1 MRSALLILAL
11 AVLASIAAACGGA
24 SSSDPTEAVPPSP
37 AESQATDPTEAV
49 PPSPAESQ
57 ATDSAEAG
65 LRSRAESQATA
76 QSNEKWAEWYGFLS
90 PDSKSGC
97 SESNFSA
104 AADLGISGFK
114 QSRGLEESAKLEFRV
129 QEVTVQGNHGQVGM
143 DMYLDGELI
152 FDSPDELW
160 FYVDGDWWSVFM
172 VAVCR
177 SPAPT
182 LVPAGTSDGSF
193 DEADMRALFSD
204 EEVEA
209 AIPLVIGRMPPI
221 TDMRGLAGD
230 EGMAGMDSIWG
241 QLYPSVAGGQLMVIV
256 TDFVSPEILQQQI
269 AMWIVRDSLKFTEPT
284 IGDGSLQGQEGDTV
298 SLRFWKG
305 DKAVL
310 LTATDLSG
318 TQEVL
323 DGLIALAE
331 LAASRL
337 SPG

>member
-1 MRSALLILAL
+1 MRSSLFIVALTI
-11 AVLASIAAACGGA
+11 LASIAVACGGA
-24 SSSDPTEAVPPSP
+24 SGSDPTEAVPQSG
-37 AESQATDPTEAV
+37 AESQLTDPT
-49 PPSPAESQ
+49 
-57 ATDSAEAG
+57 EAG

-152 FDSPDELW
+152 FDSPDEPW
-160 FYVDGDWWSVFM
+160 FYVDRDWWSVLM
-172 VAVCR
+172 VAVCG

-256 TDFVSPEILQQQI
+256 TDFVSPEFLQQQI